1 MPQEENL
8 DCRACIMDFSD
19 NGSYILKLQLKA
31 KVDFGDAKKA
41 VTKMLTD
48 ERIFDYFI
56 VQPSESGNMLISFG
70 QVELKERVKKIL
82 AEALKSGESSQ

>member
-48 ERIFDYFI
+48 E
-56 VQPSESGNMLISFG
+56 
-70 QVELKERVKKIL
+70 
-82 AEALKSGESSQ
+82 